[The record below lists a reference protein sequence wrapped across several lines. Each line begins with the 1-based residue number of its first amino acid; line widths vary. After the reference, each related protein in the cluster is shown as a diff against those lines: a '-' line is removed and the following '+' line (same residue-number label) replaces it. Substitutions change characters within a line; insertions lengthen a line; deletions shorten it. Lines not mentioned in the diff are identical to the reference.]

1 MLASPAV
8 GAGAGMAAPLRPT
21 DARTHRDQH
30 MCTRDIH
37 TCMLSAGT
45 DKTRANEG
53 EKFWQREA
61 EEGAM
66 HRVEKVLHKR
76 KSKAAGD
83 KAEQKKG
90 GEGGGSGEKGSCRDI
105 AVQSNTC
112 RCRGCRR
119 DSRRSQSGARI
130 VGRSSRRSRCR
141 SSARARHKE
150 NHRSGGSRPAAR
162 TLGRVDGET
171 TQTAAARPPPRTV
184 PKFRRGEH

>member
-1 MLASPAV
+1 MNLSPAAV
-8 GAGAGMAAPLRPT
+8 TFTMCEATFSNPTAGSCSHCGPFQPSEQVQVWLPPSALQT
-21 DARTHRDQH
+21 SARAEISI
-30 MCTRDIH
+30 CTRDIH

-76 KSKAAGD
+76 KIKAAGD

-119 DSRRSQSGARI
+119 GSRRSQSGAR
-130 VGRSSRRSRCR
+130 
-141 SSARARHKE
+141 
-150 NHRSGGSRPAAR
+150 
-162 TLGRVDGET
+162 T
-171 TQTAAARPPPRTV
+171 
-184 PKFRRGEH
+184 